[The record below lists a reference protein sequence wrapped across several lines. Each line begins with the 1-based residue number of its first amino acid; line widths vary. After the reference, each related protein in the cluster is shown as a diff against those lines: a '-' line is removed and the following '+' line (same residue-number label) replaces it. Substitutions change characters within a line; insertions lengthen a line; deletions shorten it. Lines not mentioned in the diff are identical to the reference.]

1 MADRRK
7 TCPGISPNI
16 SMNIVLMFVL
26 LSVCKNLA
34 AADWVVQQEAVLTS
48 PEVSLSQVDST
59 SSNQAINSV
68 VLGLADSLTDLNQ
81 TATITGDQ
89 LTIIGDQLTL
99 IQGGLTQSGLT
110 QSGLTQSGLATNSN
124 VQAVNLVSA
133 NSIDQLTQ
141 SAQQNSGT
149 ATLTQNIV
157 AGTGNIQ
164 AINYAASAGNIN
176 NANQTFVGQ
185 SMLLQKTATTPEG
198 NIQAVNYSKAIG
210 YTGSFTQSVTLD
222 SLNYSNLSGDAQGI
236 RINSINGDT
245 GSAHITQTVTIQG
258 VLTVGS
264 DSDPRVIIN
273 HIGW

>member
-7 TCPGISPNI
+7 TSPNISPNI

-48 PEVSLSQVDST
+48 PEASLSQVDST

-81 TATITGDQ
+81 TATI
-89 LTIIGDQLTL
+89 IGDQLTL
-99 IQGGLTQSGLT
+99 IQGGLTQSG
-110 QSGLTQSGLATNSN
+110 SATNYN

-149 ATLTQNIV
+149 ATLTQNIA

-176 NANQTFVGQ
+176 NANQTFLGQ

-198 NIQAVNYSKAIG
+198 NIQAVNYSKATG
-210 YTGSFTQSVTLD
+210 YTGRFTQSVTLD

-236 RINSINGDT
+236 RINSINGAT
-245 GSAHITQTVTIQG
+245 GSAHINTNSNDT
-258 VLTVGS
+258 
-264 DSDPRVIIN
+264 RCFN
-273 HIGW
+273 GWLGF

>member
-68 VLGLADSLTDLNQ
+68 VLGLDDSLTNLNQ

-110 QSGLTQSGLATNSN
+110 QSGSATNSN

-149 ATLTQNIV
+149 AMLTQNIV

-176 NANQTFVGQ
+176 NANQTFLGQ
-185 SMLLQKTATTPEG
+185 SMLLQKTATTPAG
-198 NIQAVNYSKAIG
+198 NIQAVNYSKATG
-210 YTGSFTQSVTLD
+210 YTGRFTQSVTLD

-236 RINSINGDT
+236 RINSINGAT

-258 VLTVGS
+258 VLTVGPA
-264 DSDPRVIIN
+264 SDPRVIIN